1 MDLSKLITEQRNP
14 STLTIDEMDALE
26 IVTTINRE
34 DARVAAAIEL
44 VLYEVAALVDAAAEA
59 LSNGGRLIYVGA
71 GTSGRL
77 GVLDASECPP
87 TFGADPRQIVGVI
100 AGGERAL
107 RHAVEGAE
115 DDAGQAVEDMK
126 ALGLCANDV
135 VVGVAASGRTP
146 YTLAAMQY
154 ARSIDAK
161 VGCIV
166 NNPHTEMAKVAH
178 YPIAVLCGPEVITG
192 STRMKAGTAQK
203 LVLNMISTATMI
215 RLGKVYEN
223 LMIDVEITNQKLRM
237 RALGIIREI
246 TGVDEAEATQALDAY
261 GSVKAAVFALL
272 TGADAETVRA
282 MLADNDGH
290 LKRAMQAFTALHP

>member
-1 MDLSKLITEQRNP
+1 MELGKLITEQRNP
-14 STLTIDEMDALE
+14 STLTIDEMTTLDL
-26 IVTTINRE
+26 VTTINAE
-34 DARVAAAIEL
+34 DARVAAAIEP
-44 VLYEVAALVDAAAEA
+44 VLYEIAALVDATAAA
-59 LSNGGRLIYVGA
+59 LAGGGRLIYVGA

-87 TFGADPRQIVGVI
+87 TFGVDPRLVVGVI

-115 DDAGQAVEDMK
+115 DDAPQGEADMR
-126 ALGLCANDV
+126 ALGLSVDDV
-135 VVGVAASGRTP
+135 VVGIAASGRTP
-146 YTLAAMQY
+146 YTLGAMRY
-154 ARSIDAK
+154 GRSIGAK
-161 VGCIV
+161 IGCIV
-166 NNPHTEMAKVAH
+166 NNPGSEMAQVAH
-178 YPIAVLCGPEVITG
+178 FPIVVLCGPEVITG

-203 LVLNMISTATMI
+203 LVLNMISTAAMI

-223 LMIDVEITNQKLRM
+223 LMIDVEITNQKLRT

-272 TGADAETVRA
+272 TDADAETART
-282 MLADNDGH
+282 LLTGNDGH
-290 LKRAMQAFTALHP
+290 LKRALQAFATMRG